1 MVCGEGFFEKKE
13 IDYWNKK
20 DAEEPKEEIPEEKK
34 APLPKTVII
43 SDANVE
49 EKKSENKSVN
59 KPEKTD
65 EDKKFLAFYEQ
76 FKDSPWA
83 ERTVD
88 ADGKV
93 VVRLPPEPLV
103 RGLEAQTDDEMA
115 DFAYEYLQYNIKRF
129 DKLKKFMTSVK
140 MVQLEEGYISPD
152 DFYIPDKPESN
163 KSMVSYVDQA
173 LGAKTGPYE
182 VGIEKPNLAKEKNGE
197 DNKPLESKI
206 KIPGVID
213 NNIQVLW
220 FFDSECSHCRAHLS
234 TIIKFYNAH
243 KDALS
248 FKAIFT
254 NMDQHKLGAF
264 RSYQNTRGEPI
275 EFPLYWTID
284 VVRKIVYHEEFEIK
298 GTPTTIFMNIE
309 KRKIAIFNGSE
320 GGIEALESEL
330 KKIL

>member
-20 DAEEPKEEIPEEKK
+20 DVEEPKEEIPEEKK
-34 APLPKTVII
+34 APQPKTVII

-49 EKKSENKSVN
+49 EKKSEK
-59 KPEKTD
+59 KPEKTE

-129 DKLKKFMTSVK
+129 DKLKKFMVSVK
-140 MVQLEEGYISPD
+140 KVQLEEGYISPE
-152 DFYIPDKPESN
+152 DFYLPEKDGSS

-173 LGAKTGPYE
+173 LGARTGPYE
-182 VGIEKPNLAKEKNGE
+182 VGIEKPLAKDKNAEG
-197 DNKPLESKI
+197 NNHPMESKI
-206 KIPGVID
+206 IIPGVID

-220 FFDSECSHCRAHLS
+220 FFDSECSHCRAQLS

-254 NMDQHKLGAF
+254 NMDQRKLGAF
-264 RSYQNTRGEPI
+264 REYQNTKGEPI
-275 EFPLYWTID
+275 EFPLYWTVD
-284 VVRKIVYHEEFEIK
+284 AVRKKVYHEEFEIK

-309 KRKIAIFNGSE
+309 KRKIAIFNGSD

-330 KKIL
+330 RKIL